1 MISSIHNNSSAM
13 QAFSNQIN
21 ASANNVANVLS
32 DEFKSS
38 RAHNVEAKPQGVS
51 TVISKDTSA
60 GPLVEDPFK
69 NDGSLKEL
77 SNTDIARE
85 MVQQMTALHGF
96 DANAKT
102 IQTQDDTVGSV
113 IDMMG

>member
-1 MISSIHNNSSAM
+1 MISSIQNNSSAM
-13 QAFSNQIN
+13 HAFSNQIR

-38 RAHNVEAKPQGVS
+38 RAHNVEAKPRGVS

-60 GPLVEDPFK
+60 GPLVEDPIK

-102 IQTQDDTVGSV
+102 IQTRDETLGTV
-113 IDMMG
+113 IDMIG